1 MATFCRHVSMSSRLG
16 YSSNG
21 TGLDSSLALAPP
33 MCSSS
38 TSAAVL
44 VLPGRMWVT
53 RRFRALQHRIWQL
66 GLCCRNRTWQT

>member
-16 YSSNG
+16 YSSNA
-21 TGLDSSLALAPP
+21 TGLVSSFALAPP

-44 VLPGRMWVT
+44 ELFGRMWVT
-53 RRFRALQHRIWQL
+53 RRFRALQQRIWQL
-66 GLCCRNRTWQT
+66 GLCCRSRTWHT